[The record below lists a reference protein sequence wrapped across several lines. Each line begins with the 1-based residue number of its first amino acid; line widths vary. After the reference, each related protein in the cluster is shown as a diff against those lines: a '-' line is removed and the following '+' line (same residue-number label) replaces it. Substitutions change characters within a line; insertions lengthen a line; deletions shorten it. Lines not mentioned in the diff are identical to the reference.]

1 MSTKTTQMVDIQEVF
16 KTDLKI
22 EAKVMAIETLF
33 ANERRTKKTD
43 YKPSYQ
49 RNYVW
54 DDDKATYFIESILL
68 GTEIPPIIFF
78 SSEEKI
84 EVIDGRQRY
93 ETIKRFI
100 DKSFKLKKKGLLKLR
115 DLKNKDF
122 DDLGDLRDTFWDTKL
137 RIIEFSFRDQSSSSP
152 EKEEIVKKE
161 IFKRYN
167 SGITPL
173 KSVEIDKAKYQNN
186 DIVSFFKKRI
196 ANSKNAQ
203 KDIADVFHFE
213 QPLDIEKTLKKIRQQ
228 LVLPS
233 VPIKYYANTS
243 AKQEIIERFFEHLS
257 NNAGDAEDVYV
268 NFSKKLSY
276 LKDMKSLFITRG
288 FTTNRLIFE
297 CLFWAVSIMDTES
310 IEWAF
315 LLEEK
320 VKNRVVEFFSAHAES
335 FKIQDS
341 NLYTQVIERYE
352 KTAHLFHELSGIE
365 FDVYLSSGS
374 AFKEQN
380 RQLSQA
386 QPTTDTSTLS
396 KFESLRLNKPDASS
410 NAIDDICTRMA
421 KERFLLRPSYQR
433 NEVIDR
439 FKSSAIIESILL
451 GIKLP
456 PIFLYKRNDGVAEVL
471 DGQQRLLS
479 ILGYLGRGFLDES
492 KRMVKSEKNNYSL
505 RRLNILKDNL
515 EGKKFADL
523 PTAYQDRILDFDLW
537 IIEISE
543 KNNPDFDP
551 IDLFIRLNYK
561 PFPILENTFE
571 MWNSYVDRDIIDK
584 IKEIYSSHKDWF
596 FVRRDNRRMDNEGLL
611 TYLAF
616 LEYSTK
622 QQDGRREAPEIFYIY
637 KANKINIRLKA
648 RSEITQAL
656 DKPEEKAK
664 FLESCNNLEQNFIK
678 KVKCLVSDSD
688 DGEGEDEEMLRFELD
703 SVFAISKLRSFQNF
717 YILWLVLLNIPY
729 SSVVQ
734 SKGEI
739 RTDINRIMREAR
751 SEKDVS
757 SFLKDILQFEAKFQ

>member
-1 MSTKTTQMVDIQEVF
+1 MNTKLTQTVDIQEVF

-33 ANERRTKKTD
+33 ANERRTRKTD

-137 RIIEFSFRDQSSSSP
+137 RIIEFSFRDQSLSSP

-196 ANSKNAQ
+196 TNSKNAQ

-213 QPLDIEKTLKKIRQQ
+213 QPLDIEKALKKIRQQ

-233 VPIKYYANTS
+233 IPIKYYANTS

-257 NNAGDAEDVYV
+257 TNAGDAEDVYV
-268 NFSKKLSY
+268 NFSKKLNY
-276 LKDMKSLFITRG
+276 LKEIKNLFVTRG
-288 FTTNRLIFE
+288 IATNRLIFE
-297 CLFWAVSIMDTES
+297 CLFWAVSIMDAES
-310 IEWAF
+310 ISWGF

-320 VKNRVVEFFSAHAES
+320 VKNRVVDFFSIHAES
-335 FKIQDS
+335 FKVQDS
-341 NLYTQVIERYE
+341 NLYTQVIERYD
-352 KTAHLFHELSGIE
+352 KTAQLFHDIANLD

-380 RQLSQA
+380 RLLSQA

-492 KRMVKSEKNNYSL
+492 KRTVKSLKNNYSL
-505 RRLNILKDNL
+505 RRLNILKETL

-523 PTAYQDRILDFDLW
+523 PSSYQDRILDFDLW

-584 IKEIYSSHKDWF
+584 IKEMYTSHKGWF

-622 QQDGRREAPEIFYIY
+622 QQEGRREAPEIFYIY

-648 RSEITQAL
+648 RSEITQVL
-656 DKPEEKAK
+656 DNPEEKSK
-664 FLESCNNLEQNFIK
+664 FLESCENLERNFIK
-678 KVKCLVSDSD
+678 KVKALVSDS
-688 DGEGEDEEMLRFELD
+688 EEDENEEELRFELD

-729 SSVVQ
+729 DSVVVNK
-734 SKGEI
+734 SEI
-739 RTDINRIMREAR
+739 RKDINRIMREAR
-751 SEKDVS
+751 TEKDVA
-757 SFLKDILQFEAKFQ
+757 SFLSDIRQFELKYQ